1 MPAKVGK
8 GLDIGTVNLV
18 RAMQDDNGN
27 VVVRKMR
34 NAFID
39 VPMDNFSKNM
49 LTRLKVPYVVHGKK
63 MYVLGDAAFELANVL
78 NRNTRRPMSDGLI
91 SPKETDAL
99 PVMRLLIDS
108 ILDKPRVPNE
118 LCYYSIPGD
127 PLDSVSN
134 VMYHRDVFD
143 GALKSLGYT
152 PKPLLE
158 GHAVVF
164 AELAEDDFTGIG
176 ISCGGG
182 MFNICVSYKSMPA
195 LSFSV
200 SRGGDWIDNN
210 VAHVLAIKPAK
221 ASMIKEKGK
230 ETGMDISK
238 PRNREE
244 EAIGIFY
251 RNILDYTL
259 TNIKQRFETAADM
272 PSFPDPIDI
281 VFAGGTSMVGGFITI
296 CQEVIK
302 KLEFPIPYKN
312 VRLAEDP
319 FNAVAKGT
327 LMAALSEAAG

>member
-1 MPAKVGK
+1 MSAKLGK

-18 RAMQDDNGN
+18 AAMQDEAAN

-49 LTRLKVPYVVHGKK
+49 LTRLKVPYVVQGKK
-63 MYVLGDAAFELANVL
+63 MYVLGDASFELANVL
-78 NRNTRRPMSDGLI
+78 NRNTRRPMADGLI

-108 ILDKPRVPNE
+108 ILDKPRVDNE
-118 LCYYSIPGD
+118 LCYYSIPAD
-127 PLDSVSN
+127 PIDSTSN
-134 VMYHRDVFD
+134 VMYHRDVFE
-143 GALKSLGYT
+143 GALKSLNYN
-152 PKPLLE
+152 PKPLFE
-158 GHAVVF
+158 GHGVVF

-195 LSFSV
+195 LAFSI

-221 ASMIKEKGK
+221 ASLIKEKGK

-251 RNILDYTL
+251 RNLLNYTL
-259 TNIKQRFETAADM
+259 TNIKQRFETASDM
-272 PSFPDPIDI
+272 PSFPEPIDI

-296 CQEVIK
+296 CQEEIK
-302 KLEFPIPYKN
+302 KLEFPIPYKR
-312 VRLAEDP
+312 VRLADDP
-319 FNAVAKGT
+319 FNAVAKGM
-327 LMAALSEAAG
+327 LMAALSEGAG

>member
-18 RAMQDDNGN
+18 SAMQDDSGN

-78 NRNTRRPMSDGLI
+78 NRNTRRPMADGLI

-108 ILDKPRVPNE
+108 ILDKPRVQNE

-195 LSFSV
+195 LAFSV

-230 ETGMDISK
+230 ETGMDIAK

-251 RNILDYTL
+251 RNIIDYVL
-259 TNIKQRFETAADM
+259 TNIKQRFETASDM
-272 PSFPDPIDI
+272 PSFPDPVDI

-327 LMAALSEAAG
+327 LMAALSETAS

>member
-1 MPAKVGK
+1 MSAKLGK
-8 GLDIGTVNLV
+8 GLDIGTANLV
-18 RAMQDDNGN
+18 SAMQDEASN

-49 LTRLKVPYVVHGKK
+49 LTRLKVPYVVQGKK
-63 MYVLGDAAFELANVL
+63 MYVLGDSAFDLANVL
-78 NRNTRRPMSDGLI
+78 NRNTRRPMADGLI

-108 ILDKPRVPNE
+108 ILDKPRVDNE
-118 LCYYSIPGD
+118 LCYYSIPAD
-127 PLDSVSN
+127 PIDSTSS
-134 VMYHRDVFD
+134 VMYHRDVFE
-143 GALKSLGYT
+143 GALKSLSYN
-152 PKPLLE
+152 PKPLYE
-158 GHAVVF
+158 GHGVVF

-182 MFNICVSYKSMPA
+182 MFNVCVSYKSMPA
-195 LSFSV
+195 LAFSI

-238 PRNREE
+238 PRTREE

-251 RNILDYTL
+251 RNLLNYTL
-259 TNIKQRFETAADM
+259 TNIKERFENASDM

-296 CQEVIK
+296 CQEEIK
-302 KLEFPIPYKN
+302 KLEFPIPHKR
-312 VRLAEDP
+312 VRLADDP
-319 FNAVAKGT
+319 FNAVAKGM
-327 LMAALSEAAG
+327 LMAALSEGAS